1 MDQPPVVPNID
12 EQIEIWELHV
22 EMLKRLRA
30 ARLRAKSSEGIS
42 ARVGYHNKMYEVAI
56 WEVTE
61 QYAIDREGNILKRCV
76 DSPMNWLGVKYE
88 FIPAST
94 LDHRGREE
102 LCEHL
107 KQAPARP

>member
-12 EQIEIWELHV
+12 EQIEVWELHV
-22 EMLKRLRA
+22 EVLKRLKA
-30 ARLRAKSSEGIS
+30 ASLRAKSSEGLA
-42 ARVGYHNKMYEVAI
+42 ARVGYHNEMYVVAI
-56 WEVTE
+56 WVVTE
-61 QYAIDREGNILKRCV
+61 QYAIDREGNILRRCV

-107 KQAPARP
+107 RPVPTHP